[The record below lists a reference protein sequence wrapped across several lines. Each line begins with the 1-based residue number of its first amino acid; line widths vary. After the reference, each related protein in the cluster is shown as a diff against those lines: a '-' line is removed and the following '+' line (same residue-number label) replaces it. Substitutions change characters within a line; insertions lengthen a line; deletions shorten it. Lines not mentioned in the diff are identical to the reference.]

1 MPKEQTTENIEHLA
15 EAIDDISAEKFF
27 DSLTDEEVN
36 EKSLLVKR
44 LLNHS
49 NVDPGWVQFSHLLG
63 RLELTMTAA
72 HADLQDSTD
81 LALQMLMVLTGAQDR
96 MQLLE
101 YGERIRSL
109 EKKVPSILREM
120 MAGYMGG
127 QSAQQGNGNYYVV
140 PGQSSNAAPFQ
151 PQAPNFTQ
159 YAWNTLAKSG
169 PPRQPVKNAAVTL
182 SGGGA
187 MLASVGEPAIGVA
200 VDVDTVNQTVRVAFN
215 GQKVDSLPDSF
226 MAGLSIGD
234 ELIAVLAPIGG
245 RYLVTMTEAA
255 GAGYAPGQPIRVVAR
270 VLQASSGER
279 SIVVVDQPTQPMPV
293 I

>member
-1 MPKEQTTENIEHLA
+1 MAKEATDKNIEALA
-15 EAIDDISAEKFF
+15 DAIDDISAEKYF
-27 DSLTDEEVN
+27 DSLTDEEVAN
-36 EKSLLVKR
+36 ESILVRR

-101 YGERIRSL
+101 YGEKIRSL

-127 QSAQQGNGNYYVV
+127 QAAGGNGNNYVL
-140 PGQSSNAAPFQ
+140 PGQSSNAAPST
-151 PQAPNFTQ
+151 PQAPNYTQ

-169 PPRQPVKNAAVTL
+169 PTRQPVKNAAVTL

-187 MLASVGEPAIGVA
+187 MLASLGEPAIGIA
-200 VDVDTVNQTVRVAFN
+200 VDVDTVGQTVRLAFN
-215 GQKVDSLPDSF
+215 GQKIDSLPESF

-234 ELIAVLAPIGG
+234 ELIAVLTPIGG

-255 GAGYAPGQPIRVVAR
+255 GAGIAPGQPIRVVAR
-270 VLQASSGER
+270 VLQASTGER

>member
-1 MPKEQTTENIEHLA
+1 MAKEATDKNIEALA
-15 EAIDDISAEKFF
+15 EAIDDISAEKYF
-27 DSLTDEEVN
+27 DSLTDEEVAN
-36 EKSLLVKR
+36 ESILVRR

-101 YGERIRSL
+101 YGEKIRSL

-127 QSAQQGNGNYYVV
+127 QAAGGNGNNYVL
-140 PGQSSNAAPFQ
+140 PGQSSNAAPST
-151 PQAPNFTQ
+151 PQAPNYTQ

-169 PPRQPVKNAAVTL
+169 PTRQPVRNAAVTL

-187 MLASVGEPAIGVA
+187 MLASLGEPAIGIA
-200 VDVDTVNQTVRVAFN
+200 VDVDTVGQTVRVAFN
-215 GQKVDSLPDSF
+215 GQKIDSLPESF

-234 ELIAVLAPIGG
+234 ELIAVLTAIGG
-245 RYLVTMTEAA
+245 RHLVTITEAA
-255 GAGYAPGQPIRVVAR
+255 GAGIAPGQPIRVVAR
-270 VLQASSGER
+270 VLQASTGER